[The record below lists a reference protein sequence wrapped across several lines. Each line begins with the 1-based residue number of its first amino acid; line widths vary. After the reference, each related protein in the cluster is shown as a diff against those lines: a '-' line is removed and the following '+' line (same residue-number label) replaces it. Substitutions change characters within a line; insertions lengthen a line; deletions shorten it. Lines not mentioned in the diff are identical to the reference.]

1 MKKTNTDNILISF
14 LLALFSGT
22 LIRVIFLY
30 VNQTTLDISIYKTF
44 FIGLMIDSLVLS
56 ILFLPTLFFLILR
69 IHLSKYLKVVLI
81 LQRFYLF
88 TIIFLFLLTS
98 FIDIFIFQVYH
109 HRLNP
114 FLIEKALQ
122 TPFPMLLNMLQLSF
136 KYEILLIP
144 LLFIIAYGCTCWHIS
159 IKKIYYFFS
168 KRIFSKKQIHREI
181 VLKQQIRKLL
191 LPYLLLFVFTSF
203 VYIPFFS
210 LKPLGWFII
219 SQQKGYILQTASEN
233 SFFYLFQEIF
243 NNFSHYEG
251 FTIDWMEEYRFNFS
265 KEAFQKLIKED
276 NVKFI
281 NDYERSFLRKF
292 TSIKK
297 KFQTKPHIILLNID
311 SLSQKFLEDENH
323 LPYLKKISDEGV
335 YFTNFYYH
343 YNSSIN
349 VFLSLLF
356 GSPIIHSKNFS
367 TNDTFKEKQKISLM
381 NILKSEGYKSLYV
394 EGCTYDEYKINEIF
408 EKHEGYKIIQKMH
421 FKSSLNK
428 NKYMC
433 TANDHQVTNRSLL
446 EIEKIYKQA
455 PLFVKMH
462 LMTIHFAGN
471 IPHVANYGHPKS
483 FDVKKHCK
491 ISKSS
496 IYNEKL
502 QNGLCYTN
510 FVVKGF
516 VQKVTNL
523 IGDNLIIVLTGDHR
537 LLDQSF
543 SYKKDGLQSMQVPL
557 IILDKRGLTPSSIIN
572 KTASHQDVAPT
583 LLYMIGY
590 QGTYPF
596 LGRNLLNQDT
606 KEGFTIFQ
614 DRELYHFK
622 KGNYLLEYSDKYS
635 QHKSYLFKITKDKL
649 KMSLDDDKLR
659 LELEKEFKQYMAGL
673 AMWHSVDHHIIKKQ

>member
-1 MKKTNTDNILISF
+1 MKKTNTDNILTSF
-14 LLALFSGT
+14 LLTLFSGT

-44 FIGLMIDSLVLS
+44 FVGLMIDSLVLS

-69 IHLSKYLKVVLI
+69 IHPSKYLKVVLI

-109 HRLNP
+109 HRFNL

-136 KYEILLIP
+136 KYEIFLVP

-168 KRIFSKKQIHREI
+168 KRIFSKKQIHREV
-181 VLKQQIRKLL
+181 VLKQQIKKLL
-191 LPYLLLFVFTSF
+191 VPYLLLFFFTSF

-210 LKPLGWFII
+210 LKPLDWFII
-219 SQQKGYILQTASEN
+219 SQQKSYILQTASKN
-233 SFFYLFQEIF
+233 SFFHLFQEIF
-243 NNFSHYEG
+243 DNFSHYEG
-251 FTIDWMEEYRFNFS
+251 VTFDWMEYRFDFS
-265 KEAFQKLIKED
+265 KAEFQKLIKED

-281 NDYERSFLRKF
+281 NNNERSFLRKF
-292 TSIKK
+292 KNPQK
-297 KFQTKPHIILLNID
+297 AYQTKPHIILLNID
-311 SLSQKFLEDENH
+311 SLSQKFLEEENH

-343 YNSSIN
+343 SNSSIN
-349 VFLSLLF
+349 AFLSLLF
-356 GSPIIHSKNFS
+356 GTPIIHSKNFS
-367 TNDTFKEKQKISLM
+367 TNDVFKEKQKVSLM
-381 NILKSEGYKSLYV
+381 NILENEGYKSVYA
-394 EGCTYDEYKINEIF
+394 EGCTYDEYKVNEIF
-408 EKHEGYKIIQKMH
+408 EKYGGYKTIKKIH

-433 TANDHQVTNRSLL
+433 TANDHQLTNRSLS
-446 EIEKIYKQA
+446 EIEKIYNQA
-455 PLFVKMH
+455 PLFIKIH
-462 LMTIHFAGN
+462 LMTIHFSGN

-491 ISKSS
+491 ISKDS
-496 IYNEKL
+496 IYNKKL
-502 QNGLCYTN
+502 QNGLCYID

-516 VQKVTNL
+516 VEKVSNL
-523 IGDNLIIVLTGDHR
+523 IGNNLIIVITGDHR
-537 LLDQSF
+537 LGGEPI
-543 SYKKDGLQSMQVPL
+543 YKEESLESAQVPL
-557 IILDKRGLTPSSIIN
+557 IIMDKRGLIPKGVIH
-572 KTASHQDVAPT
+572 KVASHQDVAPT

-596 LGRNLLNQDT
+596 LGRSLLSQDT

-614 DRELYHFK
+614 DRRFYHYR
-622 KGNYLLEYSDKYS
+622 KGIYLLEYRNNYG
-635 QHKSYLFKITKDKL
+635 QHESYLFKIRKRDKV
-649 KMSLDDDKLR
+649 KIPLDDDKLR

-673 AMWHSVDHHIIKKQ
+673 AMWHSVDHHITKKQ